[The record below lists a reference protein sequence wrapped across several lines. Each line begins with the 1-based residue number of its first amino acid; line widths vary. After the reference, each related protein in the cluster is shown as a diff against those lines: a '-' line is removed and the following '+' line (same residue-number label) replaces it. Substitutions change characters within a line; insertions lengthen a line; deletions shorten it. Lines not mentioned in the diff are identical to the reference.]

1 MNVAIT
7 RQLRLGSWC
16 VQSVSP
22 WPPATMHHRHPP
34 RPSKLETSGLFKTW
48 LSPQSVESVAA
59 LTAGTGCYWCSTH
72 GCKCSSELGK
82 LWMSCWWWWG
92 CSLLCLGTSRVSGCL
107 FYNNFHKILYWC
119 VSGLEH
125 LWFSAQRLLGLATF
139 CPLFGQ
145 TAAWLS

>member
-7 RQLRLGSWC
+7 RQLRLRSWC
-16 VQSVSP
+16 VQCP
-22 WPPATMHHRHPP
+22 HGHQPPATMHHRHPP

-59 LTAGTGCYWCSTH
+59 LTAGASGALPTAASAH
-72 GCKCSSELGK
+72 QN
-82 LWMSCWWWWG
+82 
-92 CSLLCLGTSRVSGCL
+92 LGTSGCRAAGDGGAASALSGNFSGL
-107 FYNNFHKILYWC
+107 RLSFYNNFHKILYWC